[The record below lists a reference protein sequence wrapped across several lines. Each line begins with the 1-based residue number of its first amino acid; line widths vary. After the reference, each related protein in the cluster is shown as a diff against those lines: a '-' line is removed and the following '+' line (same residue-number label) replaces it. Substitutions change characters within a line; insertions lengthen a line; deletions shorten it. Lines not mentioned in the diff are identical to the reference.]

1 MSNEIFKISFA
12 KYHSEKYKDST
23 SLDDPDTQV
32 YLSDYSPKHP
42 YFTREKVFTDEQT
55 FVDNFGNPIYSVQR
69 EHLMVVIEEKDEKIS
84 LKIFWGGKD
93 RRVGKTWFR
102 RTNNVEFL
110 TVNRK
115 TGDFYFG
122 YLHNYQKKRK
132 FTKSIR
138 RNYFLGKPVSSTFSK
153 LKNILNLYHPN
164 PSEILFEVSSKFL
177 NNICPEHIGMDSD
190 QRLMKFYLDKKGFKY
205 PNNFWVFSEFMWG
218 KDYRKVLKKNQFRI
232 VDTFMQLWGIKGK
245 KVKKYLHEIDSINIA
260 TYKFANEL
268 FGDDWINQDGDFIK
282 NVLSY
287 TPQTFKFPEN
297 FKSSMSLEELRRVY
311 SSFKETIKGDYLN
324 AWSFQDHINIYSKL
338 KDYGETDLKWLTD
351 GTDFKKFQEEH
362 YLWSEKLDHYRKG
375 SYTRTYPQY
384 FYDFIE
390 KEIDGYFPVI
400 LKTSEEYNKE
410 SYIQQNCVKG
420 YIGKVSSMIISLRK
434 GDIESTTRA
443 TIEYRIIFLEHFKT
457 IHVDRVQTLGR
468 YNQRLDESW
477 NDVLF
482 KLDEIVLSCHKDEN
496 FESVKISKLCAN
508 GTLLA
513 SDSHFDESGNLTWTN
528 KKHKVES
535 YYDEW

>member
-260 TYKFANEL
+260 CYKFANEL

-282 NVLSY
+282 NVLS
-287 TPQTFKFPEN
+287 
-297 FKSSMSLEELRRVY
+297 
-311 SSFKETIKGDYLN
+311 
-324 AWSFQDHINIYSKL
+324 
-338 KDYGETDLKWLTD
+338 
-351 GTDFKKFQEEH
+351 
-362 YLWSEKLDHYRKG
+362 LDHYRKG

>member
-1 MSNEIFKISFA
+1 MSNEIFKISFN
-12 KYHSEKYKDST
+12 KHHSEKFKDFT
-23 SLDDPDTQV
+23 SLNDPDTQL

-55 FVDNFGNPIYSVQR
+55 FVDNFGNPMYSVQR
-69 EHLMVVIEEKDEKIS
+69 EHLMVVIEEKEEKIS

-102 RTNNVEFL
+102 RTKNVEFL

-153 LKNILNLYHPN
+153 LKNILNSYHPN

-218 KDYRKVLKKNQFRI
+218 KDYRKVLKKNQLRI

-245 KVKKYLHEIDSINIA
+245 KVKKYLHEIDSINIHC
-260 TYKFANEL
+260 YIFANEL
-268 FGDDWINQDGDFIK
+268 FGDDWMNQDGDFIK
-282 NVLSY
+282 TVLSY
-287 TPQTFKFPEN
+287 TPQTFKVPEN
-297 FKSSMSLEELRRVY
+297 FKSSMSLEELRKVY
-311 SSFKETIKGDYLN
+311 SSFKETINGDYLN
-324 AWSFQDHINIYSKL
+324 AWTFQDHINTYSKL
-338 KDYGETDLKWLTD
+338 KDYGETDLKWLSD
-351 GTDFKKFQEEH
+351 GTDYKKFQEEH

-384 FYDFIE
+384 FYDSIE

-400 LKTSEEYNKE
+400 LKSSEEYNKE

-420 YIGKVSSMIISLRK
+420 YIGRVSSMIISLRK
-434 GDIESTTRA
+434 GELESETRA
-443 TIEYRIIFLEHFKT
+443 TIEYRILYLKNFGK
-457 IHVDRVQTLGR
+457 IHVDRVQTLGK
-468 YNQRLDESW
+468 YNQRLDETW
-477 NDVLF
+477 NEVLF
-482 KLDEIVLSCHKDEN
+482 KLDEIVLSCHQEKN

-508 GTLLA
+508 GTILA
-513 SDSHFDESGNLTWTN
+513 SDSHFDENGNLTWTN

>member
-245 KVKKYLHEIDSINIA
+245 KVKKFLHEIDSINIA
-260 TYKFANEL
+260 CYKFANEL

-287 TPQTFKFPEN
+287 TPQSFKVPEN

-443 TIEYRIIFLEHFKT
+443 TIEYRITFFYKT
-457 IHVDRVQTLGR
+457 IHVDRVQTLGK
-468 YNQRLDESW
+468 YNQRLDETW

>member
-245 KVKKYLHEIDSINIA
+245 KVKKTVEKY
-260 TYKFANEL
+260 Y
-268 FGDDWINQDGDFIK
+268 QQ
-282 NVLSY
+282 V
-287 TPQTFKFPEN
+287 
-297 FKSSMSLEELRRVY
+297 
-311 SSFKETIKGDYLN
+311 
-324 AWSFQDHINIYSKL
+324 
-338 KDYGETDLKWLTD
+338 
-351 GTDFKKFQEEH
+351 KK
-362 YLWSEKLDHYRKG
+362 
-375 SYTRTYPQY
+375 
-384 FYDFIE
+384 
-390 KEIDGYFPVI
+390 
-400 LKTSEEYNKE
+400 
-410 SYIQQNCVKG
+410 
-420 YIGKVSSMIISLRK
+420 
-434 GDIESTTRA
+434 
-443 TIEYRIIFLEHFKT
+443 
-457 IHVDRVQTLGR
+457 
-468 YNQRLDESW
+468 
-477 NDVLF
+477 
-482 KLDEIVLSCHKDEN
+482 
-496 FESVKISKLCAN
+496 
-508 GTLLA
+508 
-513 SDSHFDESGNLTWTN
+513 
-528 KKHKVES
+528 
-535 YYDEW
+535 